1 LKDIIMGNF
10 DRKVEDAGARVNQ
23 RVAVVTERL
32 ERETAELITYL
43 NNEVVP
49 AIRTHSFF
57 DETATTEKLGKM
69 ADYLDEQ
76 KRTPS

>member
-1 LKDIIMGNF
+1 MGNF

-49 AIRTHSFF
+49 AIRTHS
-57 DETATTEKLGKM
+57 TNALRVAAEKPGHM
-69 ADYLDEQ
+69 AAYLDQ
-76 KRTPS
+76 QQRTPS